1 MIESQIALSRPHEV
15 GILFKET
22 FVVMNRLQI
31 EASVSRETEAIL
43 ALQAHLK
50 SGRLSKLR
58 RDQLEGDLY
67 NRIHKRY
74 VAVQA
79 LKHLLSR

>member
-1 MIESQIALSRPHEV
+1 
-15 GILFKET
+15 
-22 FVVMNRLQI
+22 MNRLQI

-43 ALQAHLK
+43 ALHVHLK
-50 SGRLSKLR
+50 SSRLSKLR
-58 RDQLEGDLY
+58 RGQLEVRLY

-79 LKHLLSR
+79 LQQFLSR